1 MPSSCFCE
9 AIRGGAIKQP
19 ANAVSSLAFVIV
31 AILVLKR
38 ALNDRARSS
47 DGQMARFHANIAYP
61 LVFAAA
67 LIFVGLGSAYFHAT
81 LSFKG
86 QFLDV
91 LGMYLI
97 ATFALIYSIDRLR
110 GIPTGMMIVFFAALN
125 ALLAALLYW
134 VPVARRFLFAILVIG
149 IIIVEL
155 TIKRRSNEPSSN
167 RYIVRAIAVMTIAF
181 AIWITDYTR
190 ILCNPSSIIQG
201 HAIWHVLGAI
211 ASWQL
216 YLHYASENRIPVNSQ
231 PRAA

>member
-19 ANAVSSLAFVIV
+19 ANAVSSLAFGIV
-31 AILVLKR
+31 AVLVLRR
-38 ALNDRARSS
+38 AWNDRARSS
-47 DGQMARFHANIAYP
+47 DGQIARFHTNIAYP

-67 LIFVGLGSAYFHAT
+67 LTFVGLGSAYFHAT
-81 LSFKG
+81 LSFNG

-110 GIPTGMMIVFFAALN
+110 GIPTGMMIVLFAGLN
-125 ALLAALLYW
+125 GLLAALLYW

-155 TIKRRSNEPSSN
+155 IIKQRRSEPSSN
-167 RYIVRAIAVMTIAF
+167 RYILRAIAVMTIAF

-190 ILCNPSSIIQG
+190 LLCDPSSIIQG

-216 YLHYASENRIPVNSQ
+216 YLHYASENRTSGISQ
-231 PRAA
+231 SRAA

>member
-9 AIRGGAIKQP
+9 AIRGGPIRQP

-31 AILVLKR
+31 AILVLR
-38 ALNDRARSS
+38 RSLNDRGRSNG
-47 DGQMARFHANIAYP
+47 GQIARFHANIAYP

-67 LIFVGLGSAYFHAT
+67 LTFVGLGSAYFHAT
-81 LSFKG
+81 LSFNG

-110 GIPTGMMIVFFAALN
+110 GIPTSAMIVLFAALN

-134 VPVARRFLFAILVIG
+134 VPVARRFLFAILIIG
-149 IIIVEL
+149 VIIVEL
-155 TIKRRSNEPSSN
+155 RIKRRSNTPSSN
-167 RYIVRAIAVMTIAF
+167 RYIIRAIAVMTIAF

-216 YLHYASENRIPVNSQ
+216 YLHYASENRIPVNNQS
-231 PRAA
+231 RAA

>member
-9 AIRGGAIKQP
+9 AIRGGAVKQP

-31 AILVLKR
+31 AVLVLRR

-47 DGQMARFHANIAYP
+47 DGQIARFHTNIAYP

-67 LIFVGLGSAYFHAT
+67 LTFVGLGSAYFHAT
-81 LSFKG
+81 LSFNG

-110 GIPTGMMIVFFAALN
+110 GIPTGMMIVLFAALN
-125 ALLAALLYW
+125 TLLAALLYW

-155 TIKRRSNEPSSN
+155 IIKQRRSEPSSN
-167 RYIVRAIAVMTIAF
+167 RYILRAIAVMTIAF

-190 ILCNPSSIIQG
+190 LLCDPSSIIQG

-216 YLHYASENRIPVNSQ
+216 YLHYASENRTSGISQ
-231 PRAA
+231 SRAA

>member
-9 AIRGGAIKQP
+9 AIRGGDIKQP

-31 AILVLKR
+31 AILVLRRSLKKH
-38 ALNDRARSS
+38 ARSS
-47 DGQMARFHANIAYP
+47 DGQIARFHANIACP

-81 LSFKG
+81 LSFNG

-110 GIPTGMMIVFFAALN
+110 GIPTGVMIVLFAALN

-155 TIKRRSNEPSSN
+155 RPKRRKNEPSST
-167 RYIVRAIAVMTIAF
+167 RYIIRGIAVMTI
-181 AIWITDYTR
+181 
-190 ILCNPSSIIQG
+190 
-201 HAIWHVLGAI
+201 
-211 ASWQL
+211 
-216 YLHYASENRIPVNSQ
+216 
-231 PRAA
+231 

>member
-31 AILVLKR
+31 AVLVLRR

-47 DGQMARFHANIAYP
+47 DGQIARFHTNIAYP
-61 LVFAAA
+61 LVFGAA
-67 LIFVGLGSAYFHAT
+67 LTFVGLGSAYFHAT
-81 LSFKG
+81 LSFNG

-110 GIPTGMMIVFFAALN
+110 GIPTGMMIVLFAALN

-155 TIKRRSNEPSSN
+155 IIKQRRSEPSSN

-190 ILCNPSSIIQG
+190 LLCDPSSIIQG

-216 YLHYASENRIPVNSQ
+216 YLHYASENRTSGISQ
-231 PRAA
+231 SRAA

>member
-31 AILVLKR
+31 AVLVLRR
-38 ALNDRARSS
+38 AWNDRARSS
-47 DGQMARFHANIAYP
+47 DGQIARFHTNIAYP

-67 LIFVGLGSAYFHAT
+67 LTFVGLGSAYFHAT
-81 LSFKG
+81 LSFNG

-110 GIPTGMMIVFFAALN
+110 GIPTGMMIVLFAALN
-125 ALLAALLYW
+125 TLLAALLYW

-155 TIKRRSNEPSSN
+155 IIKQRRSEPSSN

-190 ILCNPSSIIQG
+190 LLCDPSSIIQG

-216 YLHYASENRIPVNSQ
+216 YLHYASENRTSGISQ
-231 PRAA
+231 SRAA

>member
-31 AILVLKR
+31 AVLVLRR
-38 ALNDRARSS
+38 AWNDRARSS
-47 DGQMARFHANIAYP
+47 DGQIARFHTNIAYP

-67 LIFVGLGSAYFHAT
+67 LTFVGLGSAYFHAT
-81 LSFKG
+81 LSFNG

-110 GIPTGMMIVFFAALN
+110 GIPTGMMIVLFAALN
-125 ALLAALLYW
+125 TLLAALLYW

-155 TIKRRSNEPSSN
+155 IIKRRSNEPSSN

-190 ILCNPSSIIQG
+190 LLCDPSSIIQG

-216 YLHYASENRIPVNSQ
+216 YLHYASENRTSGISQ
-231 PRAA
+231 SRAA